1 MPDNAPLQ
9 DGVSVLADHLPI
21 INRWAWWQKALKD
34 PAKIGSKELPVHDS
48 DPQQGYYRVR
58 YGKDKPFEPVAIW
71 KDESGAWLAYRN
83 GREANAEA
91 IWTSCCR
98 HPVSYDAYQTAVEG
112 KGWPDDDKVV
122 AAQVKPRLPGDLP
135 NSRDVDD
142 AETIRDQIESALAG
156 LTAYALIQDDA
167 TAAKALSLRNRLNEL
182 SRDADKIRTKEKEP
196 HLEAGK
202 AVDAKWQPL
211 VKKAKAGADQVRDA
225 IGSWETEKL
234 RRQREAERKAE
245 EARRAAEEAA
255 RQQQGDVAV
264 LEAPKVETAPAEAPA
279 PIKATYGK
287 AASVQ
292 VKTVVKDVTDWQA
305 LFTYMANREEVQTLL
320 RQLAQRALDA
330 GRTNIPG
337 ITTEEKAA
345 VR

>member
-1 MPDNAPLQ
+1 MTDQSIGA
-9 DGVSVLADHLPI
+9 LALKTIDP
-21 INRWAWWQKALKD
+21 WAWWQKALAN
-34 PAKIGSKELPVHDS
+34 PSEIGRSIPVHDG
-48 DPQQGYYRVR
+48 DAQQGYYRTR
-58 YGKDKPFEPVAIW
+58 FKKGPWEPVAIFYPE
-71 KDESGAWLAYRN
+71 DSDTLVAYRS
-83 GREANAEA
+83 GREVRPDEVWNF
-91 IWTSCCR
+91 CCR
-98 HPVSYDAYQTAVEG
+98 NPVSYGAYQDAMDG

-122 AAQVKPRLPGDLP
+122 AAQVAPPAPGD
-135 NSRDVDD
+135 NSGEVDE
-142 AETIRDQIESALAG
+142 AETIKDQIEAALAG
-156 LTAYALIQDDA
+156 LSAYAKVQDDA

-182 SRDADKIRTKEKEP
+182 SREADKIRTKEKEP

-225 IGSWETEKL
+225 IGAWETEKL
-234 RRQREAERKAE
+234 RRQREEERKAE
-245 EARRAAEEAA
+245 EARRAAEETA
-255 RQQQGDVAV
+255 RQQQGEAAV

-305 LFTYMANREEVQTLL
+305 LAVYMSSHPEVQDLL
-320 RQLAQRALDA
+320 RKLAQRALDA

>member
-1 MPDNAPLQ
+1 MTEQSIGA
-9 DGVSVLADHLPI
+9 LALKIVDV
-21 INRWAWWQKALKD
+21 WAWWQTALKD
-34 PAKIGSKELPVHDS
+34 PSKIGSKELPVHDS
-48 DPQQGYYRVR
+48 DPQQGYYRIR

-71 KDESGAWLAYRN
+71 KDEGGAWLAYRN
-83 GREANAEA
+83 GREANAES

-98 HPVSYDAYQTAVEG
+98 NPVTYEAYQAAVEG
-112 KGWPDDDKVV
+112 KGWSDDDKVV
-122 AAQVKPRLPGDLP
+122 AAQFAPPAPGD
-135 NSRDVDD
+135 NSGAVDE
-142 AETIRDQIESALAG
+142 AETIRDQIEAALAG
-156 LTAYALIQDDA
+156 LEAYAKVQDDA

-182 SRDADKIRTKEKEP
+182 SREADKIRTKEKEP

-225 IGSWETEKL
+225 IGAWETEKL
-234 RRQREAERKAE
+234 RRQREEERKAE
-245 EARRAAEEAA
+245 VACRAAEEAA

-292 VKTVVKDVTDWQA
+292 VKTVVKDVTDWPA
-305 LFTYMANREEVQTLL
+305 LAVYMSGHPDCQDLL
-320 RQLAQRALDA
+320 RKLAQRALDA

-337 ITTEEKAA
+337 ITTDEQAQ